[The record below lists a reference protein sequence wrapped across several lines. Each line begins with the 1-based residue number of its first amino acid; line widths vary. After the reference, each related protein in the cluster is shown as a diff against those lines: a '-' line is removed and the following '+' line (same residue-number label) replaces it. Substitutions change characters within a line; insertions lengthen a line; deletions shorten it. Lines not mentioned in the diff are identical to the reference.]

1 MKVFWIMIAFPTLY
15 LSQVLQ
21 QSHRS
26 SWVWLQEEP
35 GPDPNSQH
43 LWHPAVISKML
54 LPLSPIQKPSCT
66 KLRNTREKGSWQ
78 GRWTKQRLHLDLN
91 STGSTPKPTW
101 RQLDPIA
108 VAQAPAVRK
117 GGVSWALEHS
127 SALSIPPS
135 DIKKKNHTAQNRVPS
150 KQADELKGRI
160 FFTQSVLSSQPMLNK
175 MFPHLIHASVTK
187 CRFTLH
193 KRENVK
199 VLVGYIQLEH
209 CMGFSGCYT
218 HQLYLDLRESDI
230 ILFNAV
236 LVYIE
241 GFLGI
246 LWEVTKNKDS

>member
-35 GPDPNSQH
+35 GPAPNSQH

-78 GRWTKQRLHLDLN
+78 GRWAKQRLHLDLN

-101 RQLDPIA
+101 RQLDPIE

-135 DIKKKNHTAQNRVPS
+135 DIKKKKPHCTKQSA
-150 KQADELKGRI
+150 KQAGRRTERQY
-160 FFTQSVLSSQPMLNK
+160 FFHTKRTKQST
-175 MFPHLIHASVTK
+175 HA
-187 CRFTLH
+187 
-193 KRENVK
+193 
-199 VLVGYIQLEH
+199 
-209 CMGFSGCYT
+209 
-218 HQLYLDLRESDI
+218 
-230 ILFNAV
+230 
-236 LVYIE
+236 
-241 GFLGI
+241 
-246 LWEVTKNKDS
+246 